1 VPGLSG
7 LRRWWFAVLLAVGG
21 VVHAEPPAL
30 AQAGVYREGEVE
42 LADYWVSEKYD
53 GVRAYWDGRQLWTRG
68 GEPIRAPAWFTAG
81 WPSDQPLDGELW
93 AGHGAFEQASGA
105 ARRQEPDDMQWQL
118 LRYLV
123 FDLPQH
129 PGPFTER
136 LKALNALIPSI
147 GHPWVQAVEQVRVA
161 DAAALQARLAAV
173 VAAGGEG
180 LMLHRGEAPYR
191 AARTGDLLKLKT
203 HDDAEARVVAHLPGR
218 GRNEGRLGAL
228 LVETPAGLR
237 FRIGTGFTDAQRAA
251 PPPIGAWVTYAYNG
265 HTANGVPRFAR
276 FLRERPD
283 WTPPLP
289 PPP

>member
-1 VPGLSG
+1 MPGLSG
-7 LRRWWFAVLLAVGG
+7 FRRRWLAVLLAVGG

-30 AQAGVYREGEVE
+30 SQAEVYREGEVE

-93 AGHGAFEQASGA
+93 AGRGAFEQASGA
-105 ARRQEPDDMQWQL
+105 ARRQEPDDAQWRL

-123 FDLPQH
+123 FDLPRH
-129 PGPFTER
+129 PGSFTER

-161 DAAALQARLAAV
+161 DTAALQARLAAV

-180 LMLHRGEAPYR
+180 LMLHRGQAPYR

-203 HDDAEARVVAHLPGR
+203 HEDAEARVVAHLPGR

-251 PPPIGAWVTYAYNG
+251 PPPIGVWVTYAYNG

-283 WTPPLP
+283 WTPPPSP
-289 PPP
+289 PP